1 MSSPHTRGSSVEV
14 GVVLAWHRVVPAHAG
29 VIPAPAGH
37 RAASSRR
44 PRTRGGHP
52 PLIKRI
58 PAGFGSSPH
67 TRGSSGHAVGLVGPG
82 RVVPAHAGVILHRG
96 QPCPVPG
103 RRPRT
108 RGGHPRRNS
117 PFASCRMSSPHTRG
131 SSACC
136 LTAGPRRRVVPAHAG
151 VIPRARCCA
160 AACSCRPRTRGGH
173 PTPWVDFAPGD
184 RSSPHTRGSSS
195 IALRKQP
202 PQAVVP
208 AHAGV
213 IPRRRRLR
221 RVVTCRPRTRGG
233 HPIVTADAGIA
244 PLSSPHTR
252 GSSPP
257 GLRLPLDRPVVPA
270 HAGVIRSSTS
280 TVCPGIGRP
289 RTRGGHPRSRSN
301 SVTMALSSPHTRG
314 SSRGARGLRGS
325 HPVVPA
331 HAGVIPPTPAR
342 WRCWPGR
349 PRTRGGHPSPTTAP
363 SARRASSPHT
373 RGSSPTPRHLGVDPP
388 SSPHTRGSSLR
399 HALRRHRWRVVRAH
413 AGVIRRPAAT
423 SWSTCCRPR
432 TRGGHPDSGLC
443 TVCGGRSSPH
453 TRGSSGVLL

>member
-184 RSSPHTRGSSS
+184 RSSPHTRGSSGVLHQRFAPAS
-195 IALRKQP
+195 
-202 PQAVVP
+202 VVP

-213 IPRRRRLR
+213 ILAAGRTVSPWR
-221 RVVTCRPRTRGG
+221 CRPRTRGG
-233 HPIVTADAGIA
+233 HPAVPEGYAGRIR
-244 PLSSPHTR
+244 SSPHTR
-252 GSSPP
+252 GSS
-257 GLRLPLDRPVVPA
+257 LPHQRGGGVGQVVPA
-270 HAGVIRSSTS
+270 HAGVIRLRPRLR
-280 TVCPGIGRP
+280 VPAERRP
-289 RTRGGHPRSRSN
+289 RTRGGHPQR
-301 SVTMALSSPHTRG
+301 
-314 SSRGARGLRGS
+314 
-325 HPVVPA
+325 
-331 HAGVIPPTPAR
+331 
-342 WRCWPGR
+342 
-349 PRTRGGHPSPTTAP
+349 
-363 SARRASSPHT
+363 
-373 RGSSPTPRHLGVDPP
+373 LG
-388 SSPHTRGSSLR
+388 T
-399 HALRRHRWRVVRAH
+399 
-413 AGVIRRPAAT
+413 
-423 SWSTCCRPR
+423 
-432 TRGGHPDSGLC
+432 
-443 TVCGGRSSPH
+443 
-453 TRGSSGVLL
+453 